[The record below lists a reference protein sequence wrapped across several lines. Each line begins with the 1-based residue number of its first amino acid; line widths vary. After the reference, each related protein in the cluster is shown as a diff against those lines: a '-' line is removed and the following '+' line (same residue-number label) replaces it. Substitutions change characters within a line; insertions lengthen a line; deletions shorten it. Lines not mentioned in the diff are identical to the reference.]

1 MDKYTW
7 GFILSVIF
15 DFASMILLL
24 ITFCTLKKYRSN
36 PNQDSKYEIF
46 LNENSFPIKPLLS
59 KIYSTSLQEIKEN
72 CGEEAHHYLYLT
84 KILAIFISIVC
95 PISVFILLPVYHSGT
110 QNKDEM
116 LKISL
121 GNILDNEAKLA
132 APFLIFLIII
142 AGSYYILYIFITE
155 TLTSSRVNNINYSF
169 VRIVNLP
176 KDMTENQAKDEI
188 SKILEVELS
197 DVYPVPDL
205 SKAMEYEE
213 LLKQANDEHLHYLDV
228 EKFKGKREF
237 IKVKY
242 LGMEKADAI
251 EYWESKKNEYK
262 ELLEKEY
269 LKSKSC
275 YSGVCI
281 VRVGEKYDI
290 KKLKN
295 KMYEKINY
303 SIVTTMIVADDLNW
317 INIGHDE
324 HTAKAKH
331 VSGTLLF
338 FVIFLIFFTP
348 TAFLNYILDAL
359 INIGFS
365 SALVGLLGVYLPD
378 ILLLV
383 YQLLLVPKAVEYLVR
398 TESHYSKSG
407 EIISAMRKF
416 ILFFLFSM
424 LFLPAIGLSV
434 FSIIQLALQSSFD
447 SFSEDIADR
456 MLESSFWFVP
466 VILTQAFITNPFDL
480 VELGK
485 VIENKYKALRSVSE
499 RETYNAY
506 MPFIFEFPLEYSKL
520 ITCFAIILA
529 FSIAYPLILIFG
541 SIYLWTRVLS
551 T

>member
-15 DFASMILLL
+15 DFSAMIVLLL
-24 ITFCTLKKYRSN
+24 IFCTLKKYRSN
-36 PNQDSKYEIF
+36 PNQESKYEIF
-46 LNENSFPIKPLLS
+46 LKENTFPIKTLLS
-59 KIYSTSLQEIKEN
+59 KIYLTSLQEIKEN
-72 CGEEAHHYLYLT
+72 CGEESYHYLYLT
-84 KILAIFISIVC
+84 KSLAIFITVLC
-95 PISVFILLPVYHSGT
+95 PISSFVLLPVYHSGT
-110 QNKDEM
+110 KYSDEM

-121 GNILDNEAKLA
+121 GNILDDEAKLA
-132 APFLIFLIII
+132 APFLIFLLFI
-142 AGSYYILYIFITE
+142 AGVYYILYIFIKE

-176 KDMTENQAKDEI
+176 TDMTESQAKEEF
-188 SKILEVELS
+188 SKLL
-197 DVYPVPDL
+197 DVGLNDIYAVPAL
-205 SKAMEYEE
+205 SKAMEYES
-213 LLKQANDEHLHYLDV
+213 LLKHANEEHLHYLDV

-242 LGMEKADAI
+242 LGREKIDAI
-251 EYWESKKNEYK
+251 DYWESKKNEYQDK
-262 ELLEKEY
+262 IEKEY

-281 VRVGEKYDI
+281 VKAGDKYDF
-290 KKLKN
+290 KELKS
-295 KMYEKINY
+295 KMYQKINY
-303 SIVTTMIVADDLNW
+303 AIVTSMIVADDVKW
-317 INIGHDE
+317 INISNDE

-331 VSGTLLF
+331 VSSTLLF

-359 INIGFS
+359 ANIGFS
-365 SALVGLLGVYLPD
+365 AVTGLLQVYLPD
-378 ILLLV
+378 ILLLL
-383 YQLLLVPKAVEYLVR
+383 YQLLLVPKTVEYLVNG
-398 TESHYSKSG
+398 ESHYSKSG

-434 FSIIQLALQSSFD
+434 FSIIQLALDSGFS

-456 MLESSFWFVP
+456 MLKSSFWFVP
-466 VILTQAFITNPFDL
+466 VILTQAFIANPFDL